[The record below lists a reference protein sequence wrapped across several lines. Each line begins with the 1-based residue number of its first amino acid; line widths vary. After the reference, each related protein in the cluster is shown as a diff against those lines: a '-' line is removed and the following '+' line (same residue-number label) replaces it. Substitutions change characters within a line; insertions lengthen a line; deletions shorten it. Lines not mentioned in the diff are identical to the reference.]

1 MIKGVTLQPKTRTQ
15 YVADAIRGKI
25 LRGEIKGGDPLR
37 QDALA
42 KEFDVSRIPVREA
55 LLTLESE
62 GLLEFRAHKGAFATE
77 LSADKIR
84 ELFELR
90 VLLECH
96 MLAHAI
102 PLMTDAD
109 LDAAEA
115 ILQEYEEILNTGS
128 RVDHWSNYNFAFHK
142 ALYTPANRPE
152 TLQLITQLNTQSDRY
167 IRIQLLHTAGVAKA
181 ESEHRELLTLCRER
195 NIAAACDL
203 LKRHI
208 DVSAEDIIGL
218 LSKQK

>member
-1 MIKGVTLQPKTRTQ
+1 MQPKTRTQ
-15 YVADAIRGKI
+15 YVADAIRDKI

-62 GLLEFRAHKGAFATE
+62 GLLEFHAHKGAFATE
-77 LSADKIR
+77 LSTDKIR

-102 PLMTDAD
+102 PLMSDAD

-115 ILQEYEEILNTGS
+115 MLQEYEEILNTGS

-152 TLQLITQLNTQSDRY
+152 TMQLITQLNTQSDRY

-181 ESEHRELLTLCRER
+181 EAEHRELLVLCRER
-195 NIAAACDL
+195 NTEAACDL

-208 DVSAEDIIGL
+208 EVSAEDIIGL
-218 LSKQK
+218 LDQQKQNSQEN